1 MRTLEPLIS
10 ITLLLVLAIS
20 TPGWA
25 RMVKIETAAPLAD
38 RSDASVEVA
47 LKDAVDIC
55 VRGAGAMGL
64 AWIRLQQVVLAGDQ
78 LVVRMLASDEDQED
92 EDQGGEDEVSEHA
105 LDPTPA
111 TQSL

>member
-1 MRTLEPLIS
+1 MRTLGPLISITS

-25 RMVKIETAAPLAD
+25 RMVKIETAAPLTD
-38 RSDASVEVA
+38 RSDASVELA
-47 LKDAVDIC
+47 LKGAVDIC

-64 AWIRLQQVVLAGDQ
+64 AWIRLQQVILAGDH
-78 LVVRMLASDEDQED
+78 LVVSMVASDEDQED
-92 EDQGGEDEVSEHA
+92 EDEVSEQA

-111 TQSL
+111 SQSL